1 MKEIVSKFLDDQ
13 YRFTL
18 STYSSYM
25 LQDRYTKKDVYLR
38 TVFENLKVIFGIED
52 DELQD
57 IWDFWADKKIIELN
71 NRITDIRYKIFEIT
85 GQDVEVGIN
94 EINAVLSK
102 DDLEQIIRM
111 NE

>member
-1 MKEIVSKFLDDQ
+1 MKEIVYKFLDDQ

-25 LQDRYTKKDVYLR
+25 LQDRYTKQDVYLR
-38 TVFENLKVIFGIED
+38 TVFENLKVIFGVED
-52 DELQD
+52 EELQD

-71 NRITDIRYKIFEIT
+71 NRITDIRYKVFEIT

-94 EINAVLSK
+94 EINAALSK

>member
-1 MKEIVSKFLDDQ
+1 
-13 YRFTL
+13 
-18 STYSSYM
+18 M

>member
-1 MKEIVSKFLDDQ
+1 MKEIVSKFLEDQ

-25 LQDRYTKKDVYLR
+25 LQDRHTKQDVYLR
-38 TVFENLKVIFGIED
+38 TVFENLKTIFGVD
-52 DELQD
+52 DEELQE

-71 NRITDIRYKIFEIT
+71 NRITDIRYKVFEIT
-85 GQDVEVGIN
+85 GHDVEVGIN
-94 EINAVLSK
+94 EINAALSK